1 MHTGLLII
9 DIQND
14 YFPGGSMELVG
25 ALEAGNQARRAL
37 AVFREKPLPVIH
49 VQHVAVHSGATFFL
63 PDTPGMD
70 IHPFVSPKAGEVII
84 QKHYPNAFRETPLLE
99 HLRKRS
105 ITRLAIVGMMTHMCV
120 DTSVRA
126 AADLGFEC
134 LLAYDACATKAQSF
148 GGVTVSAESVQAAFL
163 AAINGTFA
171 KVCSVAEI
179 ASAIKPYVQ
188 TKACASIA

>member
-1 MHTGLLII
+1 MHTALLII

-14 YFPGGSMELVG
+14 YFPGGAMELVG
-25 ALEAGNQARRAL
+25 ALEAGNHARRAL
-37 AVFREKPLPVIH
+37 TAFREKSLPVVHI
-49 VQHVAVHSGATFFL
+49 QHVAVHPGATFFL
-63 PDTPGMD
+63 PNTPGMD
-70 IHPFVSPKAGEVII
+70 IHPCVAPKAGEVII

-99 HLRKRS
+99 HLRKHS
-105 ITRLAIVGMMTHMCV
+105 ITRLAIVGMMTHMCI

-134 LLAYDACATKAQSF
+134 LLAHDACATKAQSF

-171 KVCSVAEI
+171 KVLSVDEI
-179 ASAIKPYVQ
+179 AQAL
-188 TKACASIA
+188 